1 MPLLEGVPGG
11 ERVCLGRTTQTLAR
25 LAFGCEQ
32 LGGYEW
38 GEVDAREIAAAIE
51 VAIEQGVNVF
61 DTADCYGRGES
72 ERRLGPIIKVHR
84 DRVLLATKFGVRF
97 SDAGSVWYDSS
108 PRWAQQALEDSLR
121 RLNTEVVDLLQMH
134 YWDGVTPLLGLF
146 DHLEKLR
153 HQGKI
158 RWYGITNHLPPEITP
173 QAYPG
178 FVSVS
183 LEYSLIERAHERAAE
198 RLGSAGSTF
207 LAHGSL
213 GQGLLSGKYVGETH
227 FHANDRRARTR
238 YVNFHGER
246 YARNQRIVQVLV
258 REATKLG
265 VLPSQAA
272 IAWVLQKL
280 PTSLALV
287 GFKRVHQLREALGAL
302 SLTLPAETM
311 ATLAR
316 ASTEGEVPA
325 DGAAIK

>member
-1 MPLLEGVPGG
+1 MA
-11 ERVCLGRTTQTLAR
+11 CLGRTTQMLAR

-38 GEVDAREIAAAIE
+38 GELDVREIATAIE

-72 ERRLGPIIKVHR
+72 ERRLGSIIKPHR
-84 DRVLLATKFGVRF
+84 DRVFLATKFGVRF

-108 PRWAQQALEDSLR
+108 PKWAQQALEDSLR
-121 RLNTEVVDLLQMH
+121 RLDTDVVDLLQMH

-158 RWYGITNHLPPEITP
+158 RWYGITNHLPPESVP

-183 LEYSLIERAHERAAE
+183 LEYSLIESTHERAAE
-198 RLGSAGSTF
+198 RLGRAGVTF
-207 LAHGSL
+207 LAYGSL
-213 GQGLLSGKYVGETH
+213 GQGLLSGKYRGETR
-227 FHANDRRARTR
+227 FRSNDRRARER

-246 YARNQRIVQVLV
+246 YARNQRIVEVLV

-280 PTSLALV
+280 PSSLALV
-287 GFKRVHQLREALGAL
+287 GFKRVQQLREALGAL
-302 SLTLPAETM
+302 TLILPPATM

-316 ASTEGEVPA
+316 AITESEVPA
-325 DGAAIK
+325 AGAALK

>member
-1 MPLLEGVPGG
+1 MT
-11 ERVCLGRTTQTLAR
+11 CLGRTARTLTR

-38 GEVDAREIAAAIE
+38 GEVDVGEVATAIE

-72 ERRLGPIIKVHR
+72 ERRLGAVIKPHR
-84 DRVLLATKFGVRF
+84 DRVFLATKFGVRF
-97 SDAGSVWYDSS
+97 SDTGSVWYDSS
-108 PRWAQQALEDSLR
+108 PEWAQQALEDSLR
-121 RLNTEVVDLLQMH
+121 RLDTDVVDLLQMH

-146 DHLEKLR
+146 DHLERLR

-158 RWYGITNHLPPEITP
+158 RWYGITNHLPPENLS

-183 LEYSLIERAHERAAE
+183 LEYSLIERTHECAAE
-198 RLGSAGSTF
+198 RLGLAGLTF

-213 GQGLLSGKYVGETH
+213 GQGLLSGNYRGEMH
-227 FHANDRRARTR
+227 FQPNDRRARAR

-246 YARNQRIVQVLV
+246 YARNQRIVEVLV
-258 REATKLG
+258 HEATKLG
-265 VLPSQAA
+265 VLPTQAA

-280 PTSLALV
+280 PSSLALV
-287 GFKRVHQLREALGAL
+287 GFKRVQQLREALGAL
-302 SLTLPAETM
+302 TLTLPAETM
-311 ATLAR
+311 ATLSR
-316 ASTEGEVPA
+316 AITESEVPA
-325 DGAAIK
+325 AGAALK

>member
-1 MPLLEGVPGG
+1 M
-11 ERVCLGRTTQTLAR
+11 VCLGHTTQTLTR
-25 LAFGCEQ
+25 FAFGCEQ

-38 GEVDAREIAAAIE
+38 GEVDAREIATAIA
-51 VAIEQGVNVF
+51 VAIEQGVKVF

-72 ERRLGPIIKVHR
+72 ERRLGAIIKSHR

-97 SDAGSVWYDSS
+97 SDTGSVWYDSS
-108 PRWAQQALEDSLR
+108 PGWAQQALEDSLR
-121 RLNTEVVDLLQMH
+121 RLNTDVVDLFQMH

-153 HQGKI
+153 DQGKI
-158 RWYGITNHLPPEITP
+158 RWYGVTNHLPPEIMP

-178 FVSVS
+178 LVSVS
-183 LEYSLIERAHERAAE
+183 LEYSLIERTHEHAAE
-198 RLGSAGSTF
+198 RLGGAGLTF

-213 GQGLLSGKYVGETH
+213 GQGLLSGKYGAETH
-227 FHANDRRARTR
+227 FQANDRRARPR
-238 YVNFHGER
+238 YHNFHGER

-258 REATKLG
+258 REASKLG

-287 GFKRVHQLREALGAL
+287 GIKRVQQLREALGAL
-302 SLTLPAETM
+302 TFTLPAETM

-316 ASTEGEVPA
+316 ASTESEGPA
-325 DGAAIK
+325 AAVERK